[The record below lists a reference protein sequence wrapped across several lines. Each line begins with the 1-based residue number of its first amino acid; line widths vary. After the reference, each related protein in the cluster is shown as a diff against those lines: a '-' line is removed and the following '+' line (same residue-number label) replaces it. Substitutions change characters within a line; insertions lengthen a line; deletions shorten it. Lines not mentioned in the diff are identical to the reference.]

1 MKRLLI
7 LCVVACLA
15 VPTFAKDEDEDQNK
29 AEDRVKAASTVL
41 EEIESA
47 PDQGIP
53 EEVLG
58 SAECV
63 AVVPTMLKGGFIVGA
78 RFGRGVASCRT
89 PKGWSAPAFFTIKG
103 GSFGLQI
110 GAQAVD
116 LVMLIM
122 NDNGMK
128 NLLSSQF
135 KLGADASVAAG
146 PVGRHAAADT
156 DWKLKAQV
164 LSYSRA
170 RGLFAGLE
178 LSGAAIGQ
186 DKDATREFYGRM
198 VPFKTS
204 LTGTIDAPPNA
215 YPFLNTLAKWAK
227 TAASEV
233 SQSDVGAS
241 VSPCLCGHDASARA
255 GLRTGTSGTL
265 APTLAQP
272 LAFDNLCPPCYRHQ
286 FPLNASATRVR
297 ACVAVHQNS
306 EPAASSAVAGGRDFS
321 GLDWSTCC
329 MCVCGGS
336 ACATWPWPFRK
347 KAAASMPA
355 SCAENLPR
363 SAVSW
368 LRSANFPDTPGKT

>member
-1 MKRLLI
+1 MRKLL
-7 LCVVACLA
+7 LLALAFCLSTA
-15 VPTFAKDEDEDQNK
+15 FLFAADEDTKANK
-29 AEDRVKAASTVL
+29 RVESAATVL
-41 EEIESA
+41 DEIQGA

-78 RFGRGVASCRT
+78 RYGRGVASCRT

-122 NDNGMK
+122 NQDGMK
-128 NLLSSQF
+128 NLLNSEF

-178 LSGAAIGQ
+178 LSGAGIGQ

-215 YPFLNTLAKWAK
+215 FPFLNTLAKWAK
-227 TAASEV
+227 TAA
-233 SQSDVGAS
+233 A
-241 VSPCLCGHDASARA
+241 
-255 GLRTGTSGTL
+255 
-265 APTLAQP
+265 
-272 LAFDNLCPPCYRHQ
+272 
-286 FPLNASATRVR
+286 
-297 ACVAVHQNS
+297 
-306 EPAASSAVAGGRDFS
+306 
-321 GLDWSTCC
+321 
-329 MCVCGGS
+329 
-336 ACATWPWPFRK
+336 K
-347 KAAASMPA
+347 
-355 SCAENLPR
+355 
-363 SAVSW
+363 
-368 LRSANFPDTPGKT
+368 